1 MLQELEA
8 VLFLAG
14 VISLLAVLAQKWN
27 FPFSV
32 LLVLA
37 GLAIGFTPGLPHV
50 EVEPDAVFLLILPP
64 LLFSA
69 AVMFPWRELRA
80 HLQPILGLA
89 VGLVLAT
96 MVAVAGAAWWFI
108 PGMTLA
114 AAFVLGAIVS
124 PPDAVAANSIL
135 RRLSIPRRV
144 ETILEGESLVNDA
157 SGLVAWKFAVAAL
170 VTGTFSLREATGQF
184 FLIAAGGTVI
194 GLVMAWII
202 ASILKRVG
210 EPVVELTLFLMTP
223 YLVFVLAEIA
233 GVSGVLAAVSA
244 GMVIGHRSD
253 EIFSSRA
260 RLDSAPVWGFFQHLL
275 NSIVFIL
282 IGLQFP
288 AIMEGLGPVP
298 WPHLLLYLAIVTGVV
313 IGVRFAWFFLLDR
326 LLHHAPFLRRRV
338 PREDPASQ
346 GELIVM
352 SWCGMRGVVSL
363 AAALAVPE
371 LMADGTEVP
380 QRDLILFLTFGVIF
394 FTLVVPSLTLPA
406 LVRRLGLTVAGPSL
420 DAEVAMRTVVM
431 RHGGA
436 AVDRILAR
444 EGIDPT
450 LPFCNFLREHFETR
464 VRRYEQHLD
473 AGADRQLDN
482 QSVRRIV
489 AGVTDELR
497 TYLREASARGEIDE
511 HLRAKIRRELDA
523 EEIRLLHLFGS

>member
-1 MLQELEA
+1 MLQEIEA

-69 AVMFPWRELRA
+69 AIMFPWRELRA
-80 HLQPILGLA
+80 NLRPILGLA

-114 AAFVLGAIVS
+114 AGFVLGAIVS

-135 RRLSIPRRV
+135 HRLSVPRRV
-144 ETILEGESLVNDA
+144 GTILEGESLVNDA

-184 FLIAAGGTVI
+184 FLIAAGGTAI

-202 ASILKRVG
+202 AAILKRVG

-298 WPHLLLYLAIVTGVV
+298 WPDLLLYLAIITAVV
-313 IGVRFAWFFLLDR
+313 VAVRFGWFFLLDR
-326 LLHHAPFLRRRV
+326 LLHRWTRRRRT
-338 PREDPASQ
+338 PREDPAPR

-371 LMADGTEVP
+371 LMADGTPVP
-380 QRDLILFLTFGVIF
+380 QRDLILFLTYGVIF
-394 FTLVVPSLTLPA
+394 FTLLVPSVTLPA
-406 LVRRLGLTVAGPSL
+406 LVRRLGLTGGAAPQGLELAVRA
-420 DAEVAMRTVVM
+420 AVM
-431 RHGGA
+431 RHGRA
-436 AVDRILAR
+436 AVDRILDRVGA
-444 EGIDPT
+444 EPT
-450 LPFCNFLREHFETR
+450 LPFADFLREHFETR
-464 VRRYEQHLD
+464 IRHYERPWPRDQP
-473 AGADRQLDN
+473 RQLDN
-482 QSVRRIV
+482 RTVRRIV

-511 HLRAKIRRELDA
+511 HLRAKIRRELDD
-523 EEIRLLHLFGS
+523 EEIRIIQFFGG